1 MTPSAEPQNADFSVS
16 ELVRELLAFGKAVWL
31 ERRRVWRALA
41 VTLPVGLVFAFS
53 CPEEYTASTQ
63 LLPYRS
69 GPSTGGLSGLANLA
83 GVRLPTG
90 VTDQTITADLYPVIA
105 KTLDFQL
112 SVAETPLRFA
122 RTNERVSM
130 VRYLR
135 EHRSVVGAAASL
147 VSRLRYT
154 LGSVLSRAPRP
165 GTAAVTDS
173 GPPLRAY
180 DREYL
185 RLVRELDERLVV
197 RFDRKTSIISVTGV
211 MPDPYAAADLVQ
223 TASELLM
230 QRIIDYEARKAAE
243 QLQFIVGQYG
253 QSRTRY
259 DEAQR
264 NLAVFEDRNRMLVS
278 AVAQIER
285 ERLQREKDVAY
296 QVVQQL
302 TTELEQARIKEH
314 QDTPVFTVLE
324 HVTVPNEH
332 SSPRRSVILLLAGFL
347 GVAFGAMRI
356 LWARLIVQPEQIG
369 STATP

>member
-1 MTPSAEPQNADFSVS
+1 MTPSAEQDDFRVS
-16 ELVRELLAFGKAVWL
+16 ELVREVLAFGKELWF

-41 VTLPVGLVFAFS
+41 ITLPLGLVLAFG
-53 CPEEYTASTQ
+53 CPEEFTASTE

-69 GPSTGGLSGLANLA
+69 EPSTGALSGLANLA
-83 GVRLPTG
+83 GLRLPNSL
-90 VTDQTITADLYPVIA
+90 TDQTITADLYPVIA

-112 SVAETPLRFA
+112 SVAETPLRFG
-122 RTNERVSM
+122 RTNGRVSM

-135 EHRSVVGAAASL
+135 EHRSLDAAAASL
-147 VSRLRYT
+147 ISRWRYSI
-154 LGSVLSRAPRP
+154 GSLLSRAPRA
-165 GTAAVTDS
+165 TVTDS
-173 GPPLRAY
+173 DGPPLRSY

-185 RLVRELDERLVV
+185 KLVRDLDERLVV
-197 RFDRKTSIISVTGV
+197 RYDRKTSIISVTGM

-243 QLQFIVGQYG
+243 QLQFIEGQYR

-259 DEAQR
+259 DSAQR
-264 NLAVFEDRNRMLVS
+264 SLAVFEDRNRMLVS

-285 ERLQREKDVAY
+285 ERLQREKDVAF

-324 HVTVPNEH
+324 HATVPNEH
-332 SSPRRSVILLLAGFL
+332 SSPKRTVILFLAGL
-347 GVAFGAMRI
+347 IGVAYGASRI
-356 LWARLIVQPEQIG
+356 LWVRLIVQPERRPIG
-369 STATP
+369 TERAP